1 MKKIVVIT
9 GLLLLPFFV
18 KAQIT
23 FSTIVPLQPVV
34 TGTSFQVQYVIEGAE
49 TFDDFKPSVFE
60 NFRIVTGPNIYN
72 GTTAS
77 ITGLKRIR
85 NIVYTLEATRPGKF
99 LIRGAAVTI
108 NNRNYESNNVFLI
121 VISEKEAIRIAR
133 QKKENS
139 ISNYFLRPGEDP
151 YKKIKENLF
160 LKVQVDKKT
169 CYAGEP
175 VLATFKLYSCLES
188 KSDIVKNPGFYGFSV
203 FDMINLSD
211 KEVLAEK
218 INGKIFDVHTIRK
231 VQLFPLQAGVFTID
245 PMEIRNRVE
254 FSSTAVSRKTEQ
266 EIVEGMFGNREEV
279 EKNDVVNYETEISTE
294 SIIINVAPIPAKN
307 KPVDFSGAI
316 GRFFITAS
324 LLKNELAKNEE
335 GMLEVTI
342 NGTGNFIQLT
352 APSINWPEGIDA
364 FEPTVKDNFDKS
376 ISPLTG
382 SRIFRF
388 PFVCSVKGLN
398 IIPPIQF
405 NYFDIDSNSYKTI
418 STSLVKL
425 DVIEEQRV
433 NPVESKSKTS
443 MTEVN
448 KTSSR
453 IVAGIVIGLV
463 LLVLIYW
470 FGKRKE
476 ITTEVNNVLGARLDA
491 DEILQPAAELINA
504 DDNQFYSC
512 LYQTLWKYLAENFK
526 LEGSGMSRNKL
537 IYAAEQNGL
546 SKEIIN
552 KLELVLSECETVQF
566 TNAAPLQE
574 RDLLLQ
580 SAKVVINAVEKNLL

>member
-18 KAQIT
+18 KAQIA
-23 FSTIVPLQPVV
+23 FSTVVPLQAVV
-34 TGTSFQVQYVIEGAE
+34 VGTSFQVQYVIEGAE
-49 TFDDFKPSVFE
+49 SVDDFKPPVFE

-72 GTTAS
+72 GSSAS
-77 ITGLKRIR
+77 VTGLKRVR

-99 LIRGAAVTI
+99 IISGATATI
-108 NNRNYESNNVFLI
+108 NNKPYQSNYTSLV
-121 VISEKEAIRIAR
+121 VISEKEAKRLAKQER
-133 QKKENS
+133 ENS

-218 INGKIFDVHTIRK
+218 INGKLFDVHTIRK
-231 VQLFPLQAGVFTID
+231 VQLFPLQAGVFSID

-254 FSSTAVSRKTEQ
+254 FSRTAVSRKTEQ

-294 SIIINVAPIPAKN
+294 SVTINVAPTPAKN
-307 KPVDFSGAI
+307 KPVDFNGAT

-324 LLKNELAKNEE
+324 LLENELAKNEE

-364 FEPTVKDNFDKS
+364 FEPTVKDNFDKN

-382 SRIFRF
+382 TRTFRF
-388 PFVCSVKGLN
+388 PFVCSLKGLN

-418 STSLVKL
+418 TTSIVKL
-425 DVIEEQRV
+425 DVIEVQRV
-433 NPVESKSKTS
+433 NPAETKSKTS
-443 MTEVN
+443 MTDVN

-453 IVAGIVIGLV
+453 LAAGIVIGLV

-470 FGKRKE
+470 FGKRNE
-476 ITTEVNNVLGARLDA
+476 ITTEVSNVLGARLDA

-504 DDNQFYSC
+504 DDNHFYSS
-512 LYQTLWKYLAENFK
+512 LYQTLWKFLAESFK

-537 IYAAEQNGL
+537 IYAVEQNGL
-546 SKEIIN
+546 SQEIIN
-552 KLELVLSECETVQF
+552 KLELVLSECETAQF
-566 TNAAPLQE
+566 TNASPLQQ

-580 SAKVVINAVEKNLL
+580 SVKEVINAVEKNLL

>member
-18 KAQIT
+18 KAQIA
-23 FSTIVPLQPVV
+23 FSTVVPLQAVV
-34 TGTSFQVQYVIEGAE
+34 VGTSFQVQYVIEGAE
-49 TFDDFKPSVFE
+49 SVDDFKPPVFE

-72 GTTAS
+72 GSSAS
-77 ITGLKRIR
+77 VTGLKRVR

-99 LIRGAAVTI
+99 IISGATATI
-108 NNRNYESNNVFLI
+108 NNKPYQSNYTSLV
-121 VISEKEAIRIAR
+121 VISEKEAKRLAKQER
-133 QKKENS
+133 ENS

-218 INGKIFDVHTIRK
+218 INGKLFDVHTIRK
-231 VQLFPLQAGVFTID
+231 VQLFPLQAGVFSID

-254 FSSTAVSRKTEQ
+254 FSRTAVSRKTEQ

-294 SIIINVAPIPAKN
+294 SVTINVAPTPAKN
-307 KPVDFSGAI
+307 KPVDFNGAT

-324 LLKNELAKNEE
+324 LLENELAKNEE

-364 FEPTVKDNFDKS
+364 FEPTVKDNFDKN

-382 SRIFRF
+382 TRTFRF
-388 PFVCSVKGLN
+388 PFVCSLKGLN

-418 STSLVKL
+418 TTSIVKL
-425 DVIEEQRV
+425 DVIEVQRV
-433 NPVESKSKTS
+433 NPAETKSKTS
-443 MTEVN
+443 MTDVN

-453 IVAGIVIGLV
+453 LAAGIVIGLV

-470 FGKRKE
+470 FGKRNE
-476 ITTEVNNVLGARLDA
+476 ITTEVSNVLGARLDA

-504 DDNQFYSC
+504 DDNHFYS
-512 LYQTLWKYLAENFK
+512 
-526 LEGSGMSRNKL
+526 S
-537 IYAAEQNGL
+537 
-546 SKEIIN
+546 
-552 KLELVLSECETVQF
+552 
-566 TNAAPLQE
+566 
-574 RDLLLQ
+574 
-580 SAKVVINAVEKNLL
+580 